1 MEKKGLTNLM
11 ERLNKKTIIIGLS
24 VLVGIIVLVI
34 VIVVLSNRTTTL
46 TCTRDYKVSDFKF
59 KEELIIE
66 MEKSD
71 KKENKGKDYYEIIEL
86 NINKSV
92 TIGDKLNK
100 FPNYDSILLDKFK
113 KAYGYLPKGSYKVE
127 QKDHVTKVKAT
138 LKDKDTG
145 LILDNINIIEN
156 SKDNPYDLTFNHVEE
171 LESSKTSYKIGDDY
185 TKKTILVKLEG
196 LGYTCK

>member
-1 MEKKGLTNLM
+1 M
-11 ERLNKKTIIIGLS
+11 NKKSQNDEFTVIKGGLDKKD
-24 VLVGIIVLVI
+24 IIVKKFRERFLSNIQLVI
-34 VIVVLSNRTTTL
+34 N
-46 TCTRDYKVSDFKF
+46 
-59 KEELIIE
+59 
-66 MEKSD
+66 